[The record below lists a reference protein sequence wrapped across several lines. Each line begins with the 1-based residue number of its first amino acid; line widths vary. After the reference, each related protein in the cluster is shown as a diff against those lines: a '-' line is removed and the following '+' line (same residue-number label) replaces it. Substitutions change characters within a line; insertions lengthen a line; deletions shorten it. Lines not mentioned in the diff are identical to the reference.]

1 MKKTTIHIIKL
12 TLILLSFFIVYINLT
27 STSLNQNIQQEPL
40 GNAKHY
46 VIFEKFDWS
55 CINFQKEQLTNI
67 LTNIYTLNFKKHL
80 NDFSFQKLSIF
91 ELNENIISQYIQST
105 KKSKYRFEY
114 IVLLFP
120 YHYFW

>member
-1 MKKTTIHIIKL
+1 MKKTTINIIKL

-27 STSLNQNIQQEPL
+27 SISLNQNIQQEPT
-40 GNAKHY
+40 GNPKQY

-91 ELNENIISQYIQST
+91 VLNENIISQYIQST
-105 KKSKYRFEY
+105 KKTKYRFEY
-114 IVLLFP
+114 ILLLFP